1 LTPIAAGANLYDIL
15 GVPAS
20 ATSQEIKS
28 AYRKLSLEHHPDRN
42 RNSAES
48 TVRFTIILNA
58 YNVLSDPRARHEYD
72 AVTRPTARQRPISR
86 SPAQASQTAIREDVF
101 DHLNFILWDI
111 EDFIRA
117 KHDLDRRIGNKSIG
131 DYILMMLTFID
142 RWVLETAGFP
152 DYFYQARKMFPAS
165 DIAAAF
171 TPGGTG
177 RGTGHR
183 PYVNLTDYFFAVRKR
198 TDKLISSAKLIDLL
212 ATVPGKP
219 VRLIDCVLEA
229 HNYCAHYLACLRG
242 VVHGTDNVIP
252 PFHHPDSCYD
262 E

>member
-1 LTPIAAGANLYDIL
+1 MTPIAAGANLYDIL

-42 RNSAES
+42 RNSVDS

-58 YNVLSDPRARHEYD
+58 YNVLSDAQARREYD
-72 AVTRPTARQRPISR
+72 AVTGAPASQRPISR
-86 SPAQASQTAIREDVF
+86 SPAHANQTATRADAF

-117 KHDLDRRIGNKSIG
+117 KHDLDQKIGNKPIG
-131 DYILMMLTFID
+131 DYIHMMLAFID
-142 RWVLETAGFP
+142 GWVLETAGFP
-152 DYFYQARKMFPAS
+152 DYFYQARKMFPVS
-165 DIAAAF
+165 DIAATL
-171 TPGGTG
+171 TPGSTG

-242 VVHGTDNVIP
+242 VVHGTVNEIP
-252 PFHHPDSCYD
+252 AFHHPDSCYD